1 MFKVARKRMYKALS
15 NSQYDRHA
23 KRWEFRANWIERMN
37 AAARQHGLSY
47 SRFQYAL
54 RLDNVQLDRKILAD
68 LAVTEPFTFRALVT
82 RCKDVLAEVDKGQKR
97 RKQQRREAEAVREKQ
112 VSRHLESAVQ
122 LTEKQR
128 EYIRNLALGRA

>member
-1 MFKVARKRMYKALS
+1 
-15 NSQYDRHA
+15 
-23 KRWEFRANWIERMN
+23 MN

-97 RKQQRREAEAVREKQ
+97 
-112 VSRHLESAVQ
+112 
-122 LTEKQR
+122 
-128 EYIRNLALGRA
+128 